1 MVVAALLVTALWF
14 FLLRNRSD
22 DRGHH
27 QPPGRIEIDEDND
40 VIEAFVPAPMTEYIP
55 PEQP

>member
-1 MVVAALLVTALWF
+1 MVVAGLLAAALWF
-14 FLLRNRSD
+14 FLLRKRRG

-27 QPPGRIEIDEDND
+27 QPHDRIDIDEVND
-40 VIEAFVPAPMTEYIP
+40 VIEPFVPAPMTEYIP